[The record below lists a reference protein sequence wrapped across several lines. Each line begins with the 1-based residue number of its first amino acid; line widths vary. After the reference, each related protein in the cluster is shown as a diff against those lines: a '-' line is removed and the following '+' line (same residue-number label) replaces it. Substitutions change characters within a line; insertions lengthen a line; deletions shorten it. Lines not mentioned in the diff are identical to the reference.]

1 MIFDSI
7 SPLAVLSAAAAAFGL
22 GALWY
27 LPEVFGAPWMAA
39 LHKEPRDLR
48 SPLLPMLASA
58 VLSFVTAYGLAIVV
72 AAFDLFVWWEGAAMG
87 LMVGLVFVAPAML
100 SDHLF
105 AGWPRVLFAIQAGYR
120 VLALGV
126 MGAILSAWH

>member
-7 SPLAVLSAAAAAFGL
+7 NPLAVLVAVVAAFGL

-39 LHKEPRDLR
+39 LHKQPHDLR
-48 SPLLPMLASA
+48 SPILPMLVSA
-58 VLSFVTAYGLAIVV
+58 LLLVVTAYGLAIVV
-72 AAFDLFVWWEGAAMG
+72 VAFDLFVWWEGAAMG

-120 VLALGV
+120 VLALAI
-126 MGAILSAWH
+126 MGGILSAWH

>member
-7 SPLAVLSAAAAAFGL
+7 SPLAVLVAAAAAFGL

-39 LHKEPRDLR
+39 LHKEPQDLR
-48 SPLLPMLASA
+48 PPLVPMLASA

-105 AGWPRVLFAIQAGYR
+105 AGWPRVLFAIQTGYR

>member
-7 SPLAVLSAAAAAFGL
+7 NPLSVLVAAAAAFAL

-39 LHKEPRDLR
+39 LHKQPKDLR
-48 SPLLPMLASA
+48 APLVPMSVSA
-58 VLSFVTAYGLAIVV
+58 VLLLVTAYALAIVV
-72 AAFDLFVWWEGAAMG
+72 VAFDLFVWWEGAAMG
-87 LMVGLVFVAPAML
+87 LMVGLMFVAPAML
-100 SDHLF
+100 SDYLF

-126 MGAILSAWH
+126 MGAILGAWH

>member
-7 SPLAVLSAAAAAFGL
+7 DPLSVLVAAAAAFAL

-39 LHKEPRDLR
+39 LHKQLKDLR
-48 SPLLPMLASA
+48 PPLVPMLASA
-58 VLSFVTAYGLAIVV
+58 LLLLVTAYALAIVV
-72 AAFDLFVWWEGAAMG
+72 VAFDLFIWWEGAAMG
-87 LMVGLVFVAPAML
+87 LMVGLTFVAPAML

-105 AGWPRVLFAIQAGYR
+105 AGWPRALFVIQAGYR
-120 VLALGV
+120 VLALAV
-126 MGAILSAWH
+126 MGAILAAWH